1 MEGDSPGECTDCGE
15 HFTYSK
21 KRMETHTEYLRRHR
35 CPKCGNFALKVRV
48 LDEFT
53 N

>member
-21 KRMETHTEYLRRHR
+21 KRMETHPEYLRKHR
-35 CPKCGNFALKVRV
+35 CPKCGNFALKERV
-48 LDEFT
+48 
-53 N
+53 